1 MDTCDAVQKPV
12 ITFES
17 WPTNRVVGVA
27 IEPAAGGDGARGDAA
42 RGREKAVSRGKKPAA
57 RRGTDGY
64 SSDEND

>member
-1 MDTCDAVQKPV
+1 MDTCDVVQKPV

-17 WPTNRVVGVA
+17 WPTKRVVGVA
-27 IEPAAGGDGARGDAA
+27 SEPAAGGDGARGDGA
-42 RGREKAVSRGKKPAA
+42 RERQKAVSGVKKSAA